1 MLAFITTIRHPR
13 NLTDYGQVE
22 EFLSDT
28 LDSIARQACDD
39 YVVIV
44 VGNQK
49 PAFPLPPQMHFV
61 GVNFPPPT
69 AQRGAQTGMGPV
81 IWDKG
86 TKTGIGLAAAREF
99 SPDFVMFFD
108 ADDYLHRDVARYV
121 HDHPDSQ
128 GWVVRK
134 GWMYSRARNSYVRR
148 NRLFRICGTS
158 FVVPFAAFEVPD
170 HLTVSSTQSEVVDA
184 FGVDAI
190 EHVIGDHRYA
200 LEWWRARGRSLAAL
214 PFSAVVY
221 HVDTGENHSGT
232 RMLGPGLPYRRHLL
246 EDFGIRSQKGIAA
259 TIWSA
264 IGPSALKPDLR
275 PRRPF
280 FLKPRRPLIQRG
292 RSELA

>member
-13 NLTDYGQVE
+13 NSTDYGQVE

-134 GWMYSRARNSYVRR
+134 GA
-148 NRLFRICGTS
+148 L
-158 FVVPFAAFEVPD
+158 
-170 HLTVSSTQSEVVDA
+170 
-184 FGVDAI
+184 
-190 EHVIGDHRYA
+190 HR
-200 LEWWRARGRSLAAL
+200 
-214 PFSAVVY
+214 
-221 HVDTGENHSGT
+221 
-232 RMLGPGLPYRRHLL
+232 
-246 EDFGIRSQKGIAA
+246 
-259 TIWSA
+259 
-264 IGPSALKPDLR
+264 
-275 PRRPF
+275 
-280 FLKPRRPLIQRG
+280 
-292 RSELA
+292 